1 MGQYILKR
9 IGAMVL
15 TMFIIISLAFVVL
28 RLMPGSVYD
37 NPDLPEEIIA
47 ALEAKAHLNEPLPVQ
62 YFYYWKG
69 ILLDGDWGVSVK
81 LEPSVPVWK
90 VIKDRIPVTLSLNI
104 CSLLVSI
111 PIGLL
116 CGTIAALKKSKMP
129 DHILSLMVVLF
140 ISVPSFVF
148 ASLLQY
154 FMAGKLSLFPIVYS
168 STQGFGVKVASM
180 VLPVIALALHP
191 IANITRYLRGELIET
206 MSSEF
211 MLLARTKGLN
221 KAQAITRHAFRNSM
235 VPIANIIIPMFT
247 HVMGGSLVIEQIF
260 SIPGVG
266 GIITKSV
273 NARDH
278 WLTMAALIFYAA
290 INLVTHL
297 VVDISYGIIDPR
309 IRLGG
314 HQDD

>member
-1 MGQYILKR
+1 
-9 IGAMVL
+9 
-15 TMFIIISLAFVVL
+15 
-28 RLMPGSVYD
+28 
-37 NPDLPEEIIA
+37 
-47 ALEAKAHLNEPLPVQ
+47 
-62 YFYYWKG
+62 
-69 ILLDGDWGVSVK
+69 
-81 LEPSVPVWK
+81 
-90 VIKDRIPVTLSLNI
+90 
-104 CSLLVSI
+104 
-111 PIGLL
+111 
-116 CGTIAALKKSKMP
+116 
-129 DHILSLMVVLF
+129 
-140 ISVPSFVF
+140 
-148 ASLLQY
+148 
-154 FMAGKLSLFPIVYS
+154 
-168 STQGFGVKVASM
+168 
-180 VLPVIALALHP
+180 
-191 IANITRYLRGELIET
+191 
-206 MSSEF
+206 

-278 WLTMAALIFYAA
+278 WLTMAALIFYAS

-297 VVDISYGIIDPR
+297 VVDISYGLIDPR